1 MFRMSNIDDGSW
13 GHLADTEHFG
23 RKTSSSDVRV
33 ISYNETTHPKYVN
46 YTKAGHCMI
55 YSKQN
60 EKMFGLYDTR
70 AAVLM
75 QMRFDGYI
83 GFPGGLIDDGE
94 NTVSGVNRELVEEI
108 NFDLEKFTIKEEHHV
123 ISHVNEKLKL
133 ILHFFA
139 IEVPLQDFE
148 EMEKKS
154 LSAHDYG
161 NEVMGI
167 VRIPLYTMGDGFR
180 GFPAFLTNAFAG
192 NSREQLLQSLIQRQI
207 MTKEEI
213 ERALEAKAI

>member
-1 MFRMSNIDDGSW
+1 MSNIDDGSW

-161 NEVMGI
+161 NEVSYFLYKPDSHGVVEII
-167 VRIPLYTMGDGFR
+167 VQDVLSAILE
-180 GFPAFLTNAFAG
+180 
-192 NSREQLLQSLIQRQI
+192 SSHLQVAEEDVHDYSATDVHRRCRQNFW
-207 MTKEEI
+207 KYDFY
-213 ERALEAKAI
+213 

>member
-1 MFRMSNIDDGSW
+1 MSNIDDGSW